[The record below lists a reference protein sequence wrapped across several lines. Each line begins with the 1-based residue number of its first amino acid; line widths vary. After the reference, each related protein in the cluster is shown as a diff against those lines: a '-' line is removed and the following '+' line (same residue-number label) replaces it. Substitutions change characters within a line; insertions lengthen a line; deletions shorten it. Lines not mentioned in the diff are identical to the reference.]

1 MYRIYN
7 TKNQIHASLSGIT
20 ESLRIRIK
28 DKKKGHDY
36 KSCPFFVL
44 IYPN

>member
-7 TKNQIHASLSGIT
+7 TKNQIRASLSGIT

-28 DKKKGHDY
+28 DKKRDMIINHV
-36 KSCPFFVL
+36 PFL
-44 IYPN
+44 C